1 MASARVWLA
10 AWEFNIATNKF
21 DPVLPPSAAM
31 FEVNQSSWY
40 VTQLGSTANSGSL
53 HNGAA
58 RFKFIASPSHTYAL
72 GALLE
77 LNASHNLK
85 NTIGAAIPAPP
96 AGAFVQYALFK
107 ADVPEMWVSYE
118 VLAK

>member
-1 MASARVWLA
+1 
-10 AWEFNIATNKF
+10 
-21 DPVLPPSAAM
+21 M
-31 FEVNQSSWY
+31 FEVYSSSWY
-40 VTQLGSTANSGSL
+40 VTQLGSAAGSGSL

-58 RFKFIASPSHTYAL
+58 RFKFIASPARTYAL

-77 LNASHNLK
+77 LKVSHNLQ
-85 NTIGAAIPAPP
+85 NTTGGAIPTPP
-96 AGAFVQYALFK
+96 PGAFVQYALFK